1 MKRQVTVLAAG
12 LLIVAGA
19 ASGILLRVV
28 DHVRTHATLQEV
40 LYVPSPK
47 ILKRAS
53 LGYDGLLADIYWTRA
68 VQYYGGKHHMGG
80 GNYQLLWPLL
90 NITTQLDPHLI
101 PAYAFGST
109 FLSMAP
115 PGGAGLP
122 RRAIEL
128 VQYGIQ
134 NNADDWH
141 LYYDL
146 GYLYYDLKD
155 YRGAADAFERGSK
168 VSNANPLLKVL
179 AARSAQHGGEPQTAQ
194 LLWTSV
200 LETTHEKHLRAN
212 AIWHLRALQAD
223 QDTKDLERVV
233 NTYRERTG
241 RFPANFEELVR
252 AGWLRSL
259 PVDPRGEEYQI
270 DSAGHVFIA
279 DPENFPF
286 VTSALPPGYVPSSFP
301 RIPPAD

>member
-1 MKRQVTVLAAG
+1 MKRRVTVVAAG
-12 LLIVAGA
+12 LLIVAGV
-19 ASGILLRVV
+19 ASGMLLRAV
-28 DHVRTHATLQEV
+28 DHVRTRATLQEV

-68 VQYYGGKHHMGG
+68 VQYYGANHYRGVGEYH
-80 GNYQLLWPLL
+80 LLWPLL
-90 NITTQLDPHLI
+90 DITTQLDPHLI
-101 PAYAFGST
+101 PAYLFGST
-109 FLSMAP
+109 FLAAQP
-115 PGGAGLP
+115 PFGAGLP
-122 RRAIEL
+122 HRAIQL
-128 VQYGIQ
+128 VEYGIK
-134 NNADDWH
+134 NNPDDWH

-146 GYLYYDLKD
+146 GYLHYDLKD

-168 VSNANPLLKVL
+168 VPHAHPFLKIL
-179 AARSAQHGGEPQTAQ
+179 AAQSAEHGGEPRTAQ
-194 LLWTSV
+194 LLWRSV
-200 LETTHEKHLRAN
+200 LETTHDKYIRPN

-223 QDTKDLERVV
+223 QDSKDLEQVL

-241 RFPANFEELVR
+241 HFPANFEELVR

-259 PVDPRGEEYQI
+259 PVDPRGEEYQM
-270 DSAGHVFIA
+270 DSDGHVFIA

-301 RIPPAD
+301 RIPPTD